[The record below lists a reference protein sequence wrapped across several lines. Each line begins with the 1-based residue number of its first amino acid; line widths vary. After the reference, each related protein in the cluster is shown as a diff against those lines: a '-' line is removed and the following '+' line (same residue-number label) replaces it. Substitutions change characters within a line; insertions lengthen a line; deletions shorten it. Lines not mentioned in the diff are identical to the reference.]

1 MQCIAYQ
8 LYDIDRI
15 RTLPRSTSNS
25 ENWLPNLTSLK
36 RSSMLYAIWHV
47 FEVLDITWNRQ
58 LALYGF
64 LLLVLYT
71 LRKWSA
77 GSVPPIPLD
86 QTRDLKGKVVF
97 VTVRPLSPSC
107 SIVTHCNVRMP
118 SLHRLCLYCLFC
130 FLMELA

>member
-1 MQCIAYQ
+1 
-8 LYDIDRI
+8 
-15 RTLPRSTSNS
+15 
-25 ENWLPNLTSLK
+25 
-36 RSSMLYAIWHV
+36 MLYAIWHV

-77 GSVPPIPLD
+77 GSVPPIPLE

-97 VTVRPLSPSC
+97 VTVRLALQSSLVVLMPENLRMLSR
-107 SIVTHCNVRMP
+107 V
-118 SLHRLCLYCLFC
+118 LLCLSCLC
-130 FLMELA
+130 YYLMELV